1 MNKQLDQDEASYEA
15 KKKAAASLMRICL
28 PGYIVKCF
36 VASGY
41 DTFDAIE
48 QMTINPQGDTDRDTD
63 SLDEINHYVNK
74 NTLTTQV
81 IGIVI
86 KIAQKISK
94 ACSFLPGHRKLIAKF
109 VGQVKAMNEKLAICS
124 KRKREVSFQQSKE
137 TKKSRHT
144 DLPDDDDTTGK
155 SMESIYRDAR
165 RQIVKWQ
172 KSQERQMAQL
182 KEHEHYIFRIQI
194 DERKGQVV
202 GIRCEMC
209 SKKYSLSN
217 VNGQLKVSN

>member
-1 MNKQLDQDEASYEA
+1 
-15 KKKAAASLMRICL
+15 
-28 PGYIVKCF
+28 
-36 VASGY
+36 
-41 DTFDAIE
+41 
-48 QMTINPQGDTDRDTD
+48 
-63 SLDEINHYVNK
+63 
-74 NTLTTQV
+74 
-81 IGIVI
+81 
-86 KIAQKISK
+86 
-94 ACSFLPGHRKLIAKF
+94 
-109 VGQVKAMNEKLAICS
+109 MNEKLAISS